1 MNRLRQCTSIRDQLQ
16 LLLNF
21 FSQNLEETSDGHDVV
36 TSDIMQLSAEKLTN
50 YGVFLLN
57 YGMVRHQD
65 NSSCVL
71 LYVVVMV
78 TGVDVLCW

>member
-1 MNRLRQCTSIRDQLQ
+1 MTI
-16 LLLNF
+16 LLS
-21 FSQNLEETSDGHDVV
+21 SQNLEETSDGHDVV
-36 TSDIMQLSAEKLTN
+36 TSVIMQLSAEKLTI
-50 YGVFLLN
+50 YGVFLLD